1 MSLLLGVNAF
11 AGSGEEARR
20 QGRALERW
28 RGLSGVHLANLQ
40 WADDVF
46 ELEGFETHAVLR
58 EDSRTVTGRAGP
70 RKPIMSEAFD
80 RLAEIASAKGCRW
93 FAYANSDVEWTQG
106 AVDTVRDGGR
116 EVYAFSRGDVDPES
130 GEVVEMVTAGIDA
143 FAVDVGW
150 WGANRRRFRAYIG
163 GEPIWDNVYTAIL
176 LSHGT
181 GALLNREPLLRHE
194 RHPASDWRGS
204 PFAAY
209 LQHLAALDRPYFTR
223 WAVYHHEL
231 LRLRAA
237 GASEADELTLQR
249 RVFGGRFSPGERLVQ
264 AGRALKWRWRWMR
277 QRQRS
282 EG

>member
-11 AGSGEEARR
+11 AGSGEGARR
-20 QGRALERW
+20 QGHALERW
-28 RGLSGVHLANLQ
+28 RALRGVHLANLQ
-40 WADDVF
+40 WGDEVF
-46 ELEGFETHAVLR
+46 ELDGFETHAVLR
-58 EDSRTVTGRAGP
+58 EDSRTFTGQPGP
-70 RKPIMSEAFD
+70 RKPVVSEAFD
-80 RLAEIASAKGCRW
+80 RLAGIAAAKGCRW
-93 FAYANSDVEWTQG
+93 FAYANSDIEWTQA
-106 AVDTVRDGGR
+106 AVDAVIGGGR
-116 EVYAFSRGDVDPES
+116 EVYALSRVDFDPQT

-150 WGANRRRFRAYIG
+150 WSANRRRFRAYIG

-176 LSHGT
+176 LSHGD
-181 GALLNREPLLRHE
+181 GVLLNRDPLLRHE

-204 PFAAY
+204 PFALY
-209 LQHLAALDRPYFTR
+209 LNHLAALDRPYFTR

-231 LRLRAA
+231 LALRAR
-237 GASEADELTLQR
+237 GAAEDEELALQR

-282 EG
+282 NG

>member
-1 MSLLLGVNAF
+1 MTLLLGVNAF
-11 AGSGEEARR
+11 AGTGEGARR

-28 RGLSGVHLANLQ
+28 RGLRGVHLANLQ
-40 WADDVF
+40 WADDVYD
-46 ELEGFETHAVLR
+46 LDGFETHPVLR
-58 EDSRTVTGRAGP
+58 QDSRTVTGRQGP
-70 RKPIMSEAFD
+70 RKPIVSEAFD
-80 RLAEIASAKGCRW
+80 RLAAIAAAKGCRW
-93 FAYANSDVEWTQG
+93 FAYANSDIEWTQA
-106 AVDTVRDGGR
+106 AVDAVAGGGG

-130 GEVVEMVTAGIDA
+130 GEVVEMVTGGIDA
-143 FAVDVGW
+143 FAVEVGW
-150 WGANRRRFRAYIG
+150 WGAHRRRFRAYIG
-163 GEPIWDNVYTAIL
+163 GEPVWDNVYTAIL
-176 LSHGT
+176 LSHGR

-194 RHPASDWRGS
+194 RHPAGDWRGS

-209 LQHLAALDRPYFTR
+209 LHHLAALDRPYFTR

-231 LRLRAA
+231 LALRAA
-237 GASEADELTLQR
+237 GASEADELALQR